1 MNKKKRIFI
10 ITGIVIAVIIA
21 VLAVLLIINKKNE
34 TPTNTTNVDGVVLKE
49 NVIVITDETDE
60 ELQPYKIDEN
70 NLYFKKKPKYQ
81 ETEIIVSGITKTAPN
96 GYIRKIVKIEET
108 NGEYVLKTEPATFL
122 DVFEVLHL
130 TATIELT
137 EDESGNFSVDE
148 TTKNALSILPKLSLS
163 ATNKSTTK
171 SSISKDKDSDNS
183 NDDNGKRKNLFE
195 IEFDEEI
202 DGIVHLQGNASAK
215 VWLEIKI
222 DIEAGEIT
230 WSLTANDEIQSHILI
245 GCGASYDKEFE
256 KELFSKQ
263 LPNIQIMAGPI
274 PIVITNEVGANL
286 AFEAGIAGEIGT
298 SVDIL
303 QTSKNGFVYTSKD
316 CSVKEINDGELNS
329 GGVEC
334 TTGAKATGTAK
345 AGVVLSLTSLFYDCS
360 GAELGLGVEA
370 SAEGEIALN
379 DKTLGTDEKY
389 YGKLALAISPC
400 ISGNIIVQIPVIDD
414 DLYEMEIFK
423 VELKPFWEKVWEN
436 KDTNEIVDVLS
447 KDYSNELW
455 WISYKDIIKTIKN
468 SKEYVTFGEIVP
480 FPGDVWK
487 DVSEG
492 GPGRGGLATSCDIQ
506 NGDEM
511 LYCLKSTENTVP
523 LLVVARKRKD
533 DIKIVVV
540 YQFKIREDGIRLS
553 RAITYDQTLK
563 DNKDIVLL
571 CTDSSLYHAPDYDWQ
586 TETIISF
593 ASNGET
599 NERDYN
605 ESTDKSKLIK
615 SEDMTWTSIKKWN
628 EKDLVVET
636 TENKTVLNS
645 TDYNKIYKKI
655 ITTTQDQ
662 NKNSTKIYFP
672 TSVSKKWK
680 APENWV
686 NSGTYT
692 TGYPSQTGDLV
703 YALKDVTYDKEKIPE
718 LFIGVKQN
726 DTIKVLAVYSID
738 SSTGANLMIV
748 KKIEDNGD
756 INYVSWSLPTLYS
769 ESYFATH
776 FPSWSYGG
784 GSCCNKYVFAKTIEE
799 LNLVWI
805 PAEEFN

>member
-34 TPTNTTNVDGVVLKE
+34 TPTNTTNVDGVVLKD

-222 DIEAGEIT
+222 DIEAGETT

-245 GCGASYDKEFE
+245 GCGASYEKEFE

-303 QTSKNGFVYTSKD
+303 QTSKNGFVYTSKN

-455 WISYKDIIKTIKN
+455 WICYKDIIKTIKN
-468 SKEYVTFGEIVP
+468 SKESVILSEFIP
-480 FPGDVWK
+480 SPGVVWK
-487 DVSEG
+487 SVDEG
-492 GPGRGGLATSCDIQ
+492 GPGYGGCGLYWNLQ

-511 LYCLKSTENTVP
+511 LYCLKESNQNSVP
-523 LLVVARKRKD
+523 LLVIASKRND
-533 DIKIVVV
+533 NIEILSV
-540 YQFKIREDGIRLS
+540 YQFNIS
-553 RAITYDQTLK
+553 
-563 DNKDIVLL
+563 DNRGKYSCV
-571 CTDSSLYHAPDYDWQ
+571 T
-586 TETIISF
+586 
-593 ASNGET
+593 ASNT
-599 NERDYN
+599 THD
-605 ESTDKSKLIK
+605 I
-615 SEDMTWTSIKKWN
+615 EDMTWISIKKWN

-655 ITTTQDQ
+655 ITTTEEQ

-680 APENWV
+680 APENWA

-703 YALKDVTYDKEKIPE
+703 YALKDVTYDEEKIPE
-718 LFIGVKQN
+718 LFIGIKQN

-784 GSCCNKYVFAKTIEE
+784 GSCCDKYVFAKTIEE

>member
-1 MNKKKRIFI
+1 MKKKRNI
-10 ITGIVIAVIIA
+10 IIACVVVALVVAVI
-21 VLAVLLIINKKNE
+21 VTMLIINKKE
-34 TPTNTTNVDGVVLKE
+34 PTPTNSTNVKEVVLKE

-245 GCGASYDKEFE
+245 GCGASYEKEFE

-360 GAELGLGVEA
+360 GAELGLGIEA

-436 KDTNEIVDVLS
+436 KDTNEVVDVLS

-468 SKEYVTFGEIVP
+468 SKESVILSEFIP
-480 FPGDVWK
+480 SPGVVWK
-487 DVSEG
+487 SVDEG
-492 GPGRGGLATSCDIQ
+492 GPGYGGCGLCWNLQ

-511 LYCLKSTENTVP
+511 LYCLKESNQNSVP
-523 LLVVARKRKD
+523 LLVIASKRNNN
-533 DIKIVVV
+533 IKILSV
-540 YQFKIREDGIRLS
+540 YQFNISDNRGKYS
-553 RAITYDQTLK
+553 RTIASNQTPYSNDSL
-563 DNKDIVLL
+563 VLL
-571 CTDSSLYHAPDYDWQ
+571 CNDGSIFSKYEWGADYIYYNDG
-586 TETIISF
+586 
-593 ASNGET
+593 NGNFLHRNYSEA
-599 NERDYN
+599 
-605 ESTDKSKLIK
+605 TDKAKLIQP
-615 SEDMTWTSIKKWN
+615 EDITWISIKKWGS
-628 EKDLVVET
+628 E
-636 TENKTVLNS
+636 NS
-645 TDYNKIYKKI
+645 TTTQPAN
-655 ITTTQDQ
+655 ITTTIQETIATTKTEEPTTT
-662 NKNSTKIYFP
+662 KNSVTVAYKGVDW
-672 TSVSKKWK
+672 VSQESL
-680 APENWV
+680 AGYDV
-686 NSGTYT
+686 GSTFVSGTGIKYT
-692 TGYPSQTGDLV
+692 VTAIEITDSGRQKIVLETTDGTKRIINNLPAFKVDSATGIIY
-703 YALKDVTYDKEKIPE
+703 YDI
-718 LFIGVKQN
+718 
-726 DTIKVLAVYSID
+726 Y
-738 SSTGANLMIV
+738 
-748 KKIEDNGD
+748 
-756 INYVSWSLPTLYS
+756 NY
-769 ESYFATH
+769 
-776 FPSWSYGG
+776 
-784 GSCCNKYVFAKTIEE
+784 
-799 LNLVWI
+799 
-805 PAEEFN
+805 

>member
-10 ITGIVIAVIIA
+10 ITGIIIAVIIA
-21 VLAVLLIINKKNE
+21 VLAVLLFINKKNE

-49 NVIVITDETDE
+49 NVIVITDETDDD
-60 ELQPYKIDEN
+60 LQPYNIDEN
-70 NLYFKKKPKYQ
+70 NLYFKKRPKYQ

-96 GYIRKIVKIEET
+96 GYIRKIVKIEEI

-202 DGIVHLQGNASAK
+202 DDIVHLQGNASAK

-245 GCGASYDKEFE
+245 GCGASYEKEFE

-379 DKTLGTDEKY
+379 DKTLETDEKY

-400 ISGNIIVQIPVIDD
+400 ISCNIIVQIPVIDD

-436 KDTNEIVDVLS
+436 KDTNEIVDVLEKLNQSPSYKNMCES
-447 KDYSNELW
+447 KRAQQSNIDISVPIFSFYYPDNWKITEDNIYEKYETISIENERGVEIRFSETWETDGFRFLDTSNSGGFLYTNYGYGYRMQAAKLTQIKKSSFVPGKLQMGDYSYLGEFVIAKMEINGYYNTLPETESFFTPYDDND
-455 WISYKDIIKTIKN
+455 IMYTVIPKSYTTDYSGEFVFKNMDYVEDLSWDYPQPIVII
-468 SKEYVTFGEIVP
+468 
-480 FPGDVWK
+480 
-487 DVSEG
+487 
-492 GPGRGGLATSCDIQ
+492 ATSPDGTFTPKEEQEVI
-506 NGDEM
+506 NI
-511 LYCLKSTENTVP
+511 LSTFNY
-523 LLVVARKRKD
+523 R
-533 DIKIVVV
+533 I
-540 YQFKIREDGIRLS
+540 
-553 RAITYDQTLK
+553 
-563 DNKDIVLL
+563 
-571 CTDSSLYHAPDYDWQ
+571 
-586 TETIISF
+586 
-593 ASNGET
+593 
-599 NERDYN
+599 
-605 ESTDKSKLIK
+605 
-615 SEDMTWTSIKKWN
+615 
-628 EKDLVVET
+628 
-636 TENKTVLNS
+636 
-645 TDYNKIYKKI
+645 
-655 ITTTQDQ
+655 
-662 NKNSTKIYFP
+662 
-672 TSVSKKWK
+672 
-680 APENWV
+680 
-686 NSGTYT
+686 
-692 TGYPSQTGDLV
+692 
-703 YALKDVTYDKEKIPE
+703 
-718 LFIGVKQN
+718 
-726 DTIKVLAVYSID
+726 
-738 SSTGANLMIV
+738 AN
-748 KKIEDNGD
+748 
-756 INYVSWSLPTLYS
+756 
-769 ESYFATH
+769 
-776 FPSWSYGG
+776 
-784 GSCCNKYVFAKTIEE
+784 
-799 LNLVWI
+799 
-805 PAEEFN
+805 